1 MYYLIVSI
9 VCHCYSY
16 SAVYPSNYSGPN
28 MIRLMTSIDMILC
41 VFVPDALMT
50 VLVMSMEMLAY

>member
-1 MYYLIVSI
+1 
-9 VCHCYSY
+9 
-16 SAVYPSNYSGPN
+16 

-50 VLVMSMEMLAY
+50 VLVILMHMSHVPTGMKFYWMRILLS